1 MVPVIDYVFI
11 RLLHALHESEF
22 IPLAKDAN
30 GEYET
35 DDFFLHLSR
44 NPYLLLLN
52 NYLKS
57 FANTPRQ
64 MVKLVGNLKM
74 FFVDELILKH
84 RINKSS
90 NYLKETSIFT
100 SHKKIKPHY
109 ILAVYLLL
117 NEGRS
122 MF

>member
-1 MVPVIDYVFI
+1 M
-11 RLLHALHESEF
+11 
-22 IPLAKDAN
+22 
-30 GEYET
+30 
-35 DDFFLHLSR
+35 
-44 NPYLLLLN
+44 LLLR
-52 NYLKS
+52 NYFKN

-90 NYLKETSIFT
+90 NYLKETSIFS
-100 SHKKIKPHY
+100 SHKKIKPHF

-117 NEGRS
+117 YEGKG
-122 MF
+122 MFEEKNMFFY